1 MNGQKG
7 NVAATSTAAKSG
19 AMGGF
24 PMQDIFK
31 QLNEQQS
38 QAKTTTQAQI
48 SNRIQENIMRV
59 MADGLDHV
67 GSTMGLAGGLGDTF
81 AQSALGSLGR
91 NPENFL
97 NNKLEEAQDGST

>member
-1 MNGQKG
+1 MNGQKV

-19 AMGGF
+19 AMTGF
-24 PMQDIFK
+24 PMQDILK

-48 SNRIQENIMRV
+48 SNRIQDNIMRV

-67 GSTMGLAGGLGDTF
+67 GSTMGMPSGIGETF
-81 AQSALGSLGR
+81 A
-91 NPENFL
+91 
-97 NNKLEEAQDGST
+97 